1 MPRVLIAG
9 CGYTGAAVADL
20 FSGYGW
26 EVTGWTGSSASAE
39 ALAGK
44 SYPVRAVDI
53 TEPEQ
58 VRAQPREFDA
68 VIHCASTGGGDADLY
83 RRVYRDG
90 ARNLVDHFA
99 GSLVLL
105 TSSTSVYA
113 QTGGE
118 WVTEESAAEPRH
130 EKGKILRETEELVRK
145 AGGIVTRLAG
155 IYGPRR
161 SALLEKF
168 QRGEAIVDAAA
179 DRFVNQ
185 VHRDDIAA
193 ALFLLLNGKP
203 PAGEIFNVVDDAP
216 LRLSECYGFLAGVLP
231 QPPPRPVGKPEVA
244 RKRGNSNKRVSNA
257 KLRGLGWAP
266 RYFCF
271 AEAMQK
277 SILPSYEIV
286 TKQAGRP

>member
-20 FSGYGW
+20 FAGHGW
-26 EVTGWTGSSASAE
+26 EVAGWTASALSAE

-53 TEPEQ
+53 ADPGQ
-58 VRAQPREFDA
+58 VRAQRREFDA

-99 GSLVLL
+99 GSIVLL

-113 QTGGE
+113 QTSGE
-118 WVTEESAAEPRH
+118 WVTEESAAEPLH
-130 EKGKILRETEELVRK
+130 EKGKILRETEELVLNG
-145 AGGIVTRLAG
+145 GGIVTRLAG

-168 QRGEAIVDAAA
+168 QKGETTLDARA

-185 VHRDDIAA
+185 VHRDDIAQ
-193 ALFLLLNGKP
+193 ALFLLLKGKP
-203 PAGEIFNVVDDAP
+203 PAGEIFNVVDDEP
-216 LRLSECYGFLAGVLP
+216 LRLSECYGWLARMLP
-231 QPPPRPVGKPEVA
+231 APHPPPGGKPDVA

-286 TKQAGRP
+286 TNKA